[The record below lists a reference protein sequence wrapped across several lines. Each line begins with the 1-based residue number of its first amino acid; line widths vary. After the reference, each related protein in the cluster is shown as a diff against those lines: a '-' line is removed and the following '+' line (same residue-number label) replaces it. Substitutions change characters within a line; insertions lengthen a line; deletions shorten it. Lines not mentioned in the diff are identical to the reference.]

1 MSTKHK
7 YLYQHIITL
16 ILRARGYSEDEAY
29 DYINEVQY
37 AINDVVA
44 GESENYD
51 NVEAVIADYL
61 QLPAE
66 FKQAFD
72 ID

>member
-1 MSTKHK
+1 MSAKHK
-7 YLYQHIITL
+7 YLYRRSIAL
-16 ILRARGYSEDEAY
+16 ILRARGYSDDEAY
-29 DYINEVQY
+29 DYVKEVQY

-44 GESENYD
+44 GESEHYD

>member
-1 MSTKHK
+1 MSAKHK

-16 ILRARGYSEDEAY
+16 ILKARGYSEDEAY
-29 DYINEVQY
+29 DYIKEVQY
-37 AINDVVA
+37 VINDVVA
-44 GESENYD
+44 GESEHYD

-66 FKQAFD
+66 FKQAFN

>member
-1 MSTKHK
+1 MSTKRKH
-7 YLYQHIITL
+7 LYQRSIAL
-16 ILRARGYSEDEAY
+16 ILRARGYAEDEAY
-29 DYINEVQY
+29 DVIKTVQY
-37 AINDVVA
+37 VINDVVA
-44 GESENYD
+44 GESEQYD

-66 FKQAFD
+66 FKQAFE

>member
-1 MSTKHK
+1 MSTKRKH
-7 YLYQHIITL
+7 LYRRSIAL
-16 ILRARGYSEDEAY
+16 ILRARGYSDDEAY
-29 DYINEVQY
+29 DYVKEVQY

-44 GESENYD
+44 GESEQYD

-66 FKQAFD
+66 FKQAFE

>member
-1 MSTKHK
+1 MSGKHK

-16 ILRARGYSEDEAY
+16 ILRARGYSEDEAH
-29 DYINEVQY
+29 DVIDTVQY
-37 AINDVVA
+37 VINDVVA
-44 GESENYD
+44 GESEQYD